1 MKKGIRFVGL
11 ILVLSIL
18 MTIPVFAQTGVE
30 TRASIFFSA
39 HDTFLSKVSDT
50 RFKVWYDVTAT
61 GTMDY
66 LGVCEIQID
75 RSLDGSDWD
84 LIATYEE
91 TFYPAMVASNTG
103 SHTGYI
109 TYDNAT
115 PGYYYRAYVTFYA
128 KNSRGTGELSRY
140 TQTLQM

>member
-1 MKKGIRFVGL
+1 MKKRIRCIGV

-18 MTIPVFAQTGVE
+18 MAIPVSAQSGVE
-30 TRASIFFSA
+30 TKASIFFIA

-66 LGVCEIQID
+66 LGVCEIEID
-75 RSLDGSDWD
+75 RSLDGENWS
-84 LIATYEE
+84 LIATYNK
-91 TFYPAMVASNTG
+91 TFYPAMVASNTV
-103 SHTGYI
+103 SHTGCI
-109 TYDNAT
+109 TYYNAT

-128 KNSRGTGELSRY
+128 KDSRGTGELSRM
-140 TQTLQM
+140 TATLQM